1 MTRIQDFENRKFFFY
16 AIAIVVG
23 LIFTWRLFSIQVL
36 DDRYKLSAQD
46 NAVRRVTLYPDRGY
60 IYDRNGE
67 LLVSNQP
74 AYDIMVTPRE
84 VKDLDTSL
92 LLQDLGLSRK
102 EFSEYWN
109 AMRKRTGYSHYKPN
123 LFIAQMSR
131 KQIASFQERSFEYAG
146 FYIQKRTLRHYPFS
160 SSANVLGYIREA
172 SDALVNQDNSYRS
185 GDFVGANGIEKSYE
199 EVLRGKRGVAYRVV
213 DVYNREHGSFE
224 DGIFDTM
231 PIPGKSVT
239 STLDI
244 HLQMY
249 GEQLMQNKRGSIV
262 AIEPGTGEI
271 LALISSPSYDP
282 NLMVGRERNKNYN
295 RLYSDTFNMPL
306 FDRSLLAEYP
316 PGSPFKVIN
325 GLIAL
330 QEGVIT
336 PNTTIY
342 CNHGFHYK
350 NLHVA
355 CHSPSGNYNLH
366 NAVTESCNGYFCQ
379 VYKDIIEKYPNAQE
393 GMNAWSQH
401 VKSFGLG
408 GFLNNDLYTGRKGFV
423 PDADYYNRVY
433 NGKYWRAVTT
443 ISNGIGQGELLV
455 TPIQL
460 ANMTAAIAN
469 RGHYYTPHIVR
480 STNGEPIA
488 DSNFVKPKY
497 TTIEPQYFE
506 PVIQGMVDVFE
517 SRDGTAYYSRIPGI
531 RIGGKTGTAENP
543 HGQDHSIFICFAP
556 VEDPKI
562 AIAVIVENGYWG
574 SRWAAPISSLLIE
587 KYLTDTISR
596 PSIEKRMME
605 GSIME
610 EYLEQQE
617 RRIQIQ

>member
-16 AIAIVVG
+16 AIAIGVG
-23 LIFTWRLFSIQVL
+23 LVFSWRLFSIQIL

-46 NAVRRVTLYPDRGY
+46 NAVRRLTLYPDRGY
-60 IYDRNGE
+60 IYDRNGK

-84 VKDLDTSL
+84 VDDLDTNML
-92 LLQDLGLSRK
+92 LTDLGLSME
-102 EFSEYWN
+102 EFVAYWER
-109 AMRKRTGYSHYKPN
+109 MRERTGYSYYKPN
-123 LFIAQMSR
+123 LLIAQMSR
-131 KQIASFQERSFEYAG
+131 EQIASFQERSYEYNG
-146 FYIQKRTLRHYPFS
+146 FYVQKRTLRHYPYAAA
-160 SSANVLGYIREA
+160 ANVLGYIREA
-172 SDALVNQDNSYRS
+172 SDALVNENSSYRS

-199 EVLRGKRGVAYRVV
+199 EFLRGERGVAYRVV

-224 DGIFDTM
+224 NGIYDTM
-231 PIPGKSVT
+231 PIPGFSVT

-244 HLQMY
+244 ELQMY
-249 GEQLMQNKRGSIV
+249 AEQLMSNKRGSVV

-271 LALISSPSYDP
+271 LALVSSPSYDP

-295 RLYSDTFNMPL
+295 ALYRDSFNMPL

-330 QEGVIT
+330 QEGVVT
-336 PNTTIY
+336 PNTTVY
-342 CNHGFHYK
+342 CNHGFHYG

-366 NAVTESCNGYFCQ
+366 NAVMESCNGYFCQ
-379 VYKDIIEKYPNAQE
+379 VYKDIIEKYPNAEQ
-393 GMNAWSQH
+393 GMDAWNAH

-408 GFLNNDLYTGRKGFV
+408 GYLNNDLYTGRKGFV
-423 PDADYYNRVY
+423 PDAAYYNRVY
-433 NGKYWRAVTT
+433 KGNSWRAVTT

-469 RGHYYTPHIVR
+469 RGYYYTPHIVKK
-480 STNGEPIA
+480 TNGEQIA
-488 DSNFVKPKY
+488 DSNFVNPKY
-497 TTIEPQYFE
+497 TTIDERHFDP
-506 PVIQGMVDVFE
+506 IIRGMVDVFDRPE
-517 SRDGTAYYSRIPGI
+517 GTAFYSRIPGI
-531 RIGGKTGTAENP
+531 TIGGKTGTAENP

-556 VEDPKI
+556 VENPKI
-562 AIAVIVENGYWG
+562 ALAVIVENGYWG

-587 KYLTDTISR
+587 KYLTDSISR
-596 PSIEKRMME
+596 PAMEERMLE

-610 EYLEQQE
+610 EYIQQE
-617 RRIQIQ
+617 ERKMEGR